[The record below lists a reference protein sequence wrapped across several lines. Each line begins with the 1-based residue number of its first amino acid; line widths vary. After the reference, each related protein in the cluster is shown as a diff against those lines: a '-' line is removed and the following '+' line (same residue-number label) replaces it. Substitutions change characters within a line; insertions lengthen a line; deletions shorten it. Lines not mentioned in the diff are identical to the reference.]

1 MIKGSSDLLNRAVR
15 NKLPGARTART
26 LIAMSQVQSTA
37 ATGRLGQALSALRHR
52 NYRLYWFGQL
62 ASVMA
67 QNMEYVAQSWLVL
80 ELTNSPL
87 LLGLTGLSQALPT
100 ITLTLV
106 GGVVADRADRRRIMI
121 AAQSAVALLY
131 GLLAMLVALKSVALW
146 QVMAIAFC
154 SGAVRAFDRP
164 SRMALLPHMVP
175 KEDIPNA
182 VAIGGTI
189 WQLCKLTG
197 PAFAGVLIHF
207 AGVAVTYSCCFAA
220 SLSAVVLWI
229 FIRLEHHHV
238 SAVGSGLLQQMKD
251 GLNFIRTHELYY
263 TFIGL
268 TFFNSVFGMSYVT
281 LMPVF
286 ARDILQVGSRGFGL
300 LQSAGGA
307 GALAGTLLAALLSHS
322 GRQVFQTSVG
332 ATLFG
337 IFLILFAVSPDYAL
351 SAALVFALGL
361 TSQFYMTNV
370 NQTLQLHLPEQLRGR
385 VMGISGLAWELT
397 PIGGTIA
404 GTVAEFA
411 GAPIAVIVGGVLVSG
426 TALRI
431 VLSKQK
437 MQRLEPQ
444 LVFNEIHAPM

>member
-1 MIKGSSDLLNRAVR
+1 
-15 NKLPGARTART
+15 
-26 LIAMSQVQSTA
+26 MSQLQSTPP
-37 ATGRLGQALSALRHR
+37 TGRLSQALSALRHR

-106 GGVVADRADRRRIMI
+106 GGVIADRADRRRIMI

-131 GLLAMLVALKSVALW
+131 GLLATLVALKSVALW

-182 VAIGGTI
+182 VAVGGTI
-189 WQLCKLTG
+189 WQLCKFTG

-207 AGVAVTYSCCFAA
+207 AGVAVTYSFCFAA
-220 SLSAVVLWI
+220 SLSAVVLWV
-229 FIRLEHHHV
+229 FIRLEHRHV
-238 SAVGSGLLQQMKD
+238 AAGSSGLLQQMKD

-307 GALAGTLLAALLSHS
+307 GALAGTVLAALFSHS
-322 GRQVFQTSVG
+322 GRQVFQTTVG

-337 IFLILFAVSPDYAL
+337 IFLILFAISPDYAL
-351 SAALVFALGL
+351 SSALVFALGL

-385 VMGISGLAWELT
+385 VMGISGLAWELM
-397 PIGGTIA
+397 PVGGTIA

-431 VLSKQK
+431 LMSKQK

-444 LVFNEIHAPM
+444 LAFNELHAPL